1 MYTWGFHKNIRPH
14 WAVEAYMPSGQ
25 RRGRQGSGISKGKQT
40 IYRQM
45 RMSKHVINK
54 FLLGHPE
61 TAGHK
66 GKFNK

>member
-1 MYTWGFHKNIRPH
+1 MYMWGFHKNMRPH
-14 WAVEAYMPSGQ
+14 WAVEAYMPSEQ

-40 IYRQM
+40 IYIQM
-45 RMSKHVINK
+45 RKSKHVINK

-61 TAGHK
+61 TVGHK